1 MTATEV
7 PPPLSDP
14 ESDSERSDHV
24 LETPRARRRIPL
36 PSFTSF
42 HYRDFRLWW
51 ILSATFM
58 LSRGMF
64 QISLAW
70 LILELTDSSAWVGV
84 TVFTTGVPIFLLTFP
99 SGVLADRMDRK
110 RLILIV
116 QAGSVATAIVI
127 AVIVGA
133 GWATPR
139 MVILF
144 AVLSGTQQA
153 LSLPVTRAVLP
164 TLVPR
169 EHLLNAVAL
178 GSMSQNSSQLVGPL
192 FAGTLIAVSGISA
205 SFIGSAAFLGVGMVA
220 AMAMRLPA
228 RAPAP
233 ARAGG
238 WARHMVN
245 DLAEGLRWIRER
257 RPLAVIIGLMVVT
270 GLFMVGP
277 HQTLQPIIVR
287 DLLHAGPQGY
297 GLTATVMS
305 VGTLTTS
312 LMLTSM
318 GSLRNKGGFFAMAL
332 IGGSV
337 GFAGYAF
344 SPSFGVALIFFFIWG
359 GFGGFFVNMSQSL
372 LQSHTPDHM
381 MGRVM
386 ALNTVAMQGFMPIG
400 ALQAGLLATALGPQ
414 SAVLFSAVTCASLA
428 TLALVTVPSFRRLS

>member
-1 MTATEV
+1 MTATEA
-7 PPPLSDP
+7 PPPSADP
-14 ESDSERSDHV
+14 DRDQPHV
-24 LETPRARRRIPL
+24 VEVDATSRAVRRIPL

-42 HYRDFRLWW
+42 RYRDFRLWW
-51 ILSATFM
+51 VLSATFM

-70 LILELTDSSAWVGV
+70 LILELTDSGAWVGI

-127 AVIVGA
+127 AIIVGA

-139 MVILF
+139 MVLVF

-178 GSMSQNSSQLVGPL
+178 GSMSQNTSQLVGPV

-205 SFIGSAAFLGVGMVA
+205 AFVGSAAFLCVGMVA
-220 AMAMRLPA
+220 AVAMRLPA
-228 RAPAP
+228 RAQAP
-233 ARAGG
+233 SRAGG
-238 WARHMVN
+238 WARNVVA
-245 DLAEGLRWIRER
+245 DVADGLRWIRER
-257 RPLAVIIGLMVVT
+257 RPLAVIIGLMIVT

-287 DLLHAGPQGY
+287 DHLGAGPQGY

-318 GSLRNKGGFFAMAL
+318 GSLPNKGGFFAMAL
-332 IGGSV
+332 IGGSA

-344 SPSFGVALIFFFIWG
+344 SPSFGIALLFFFMWG

-400 ALQAGLLATALGPQ
+400 ALQAGLLATLVGPQ
-414 SAVLFSAVTCASLA
+414 QAVLFSALTCACLA
-428 TLALVTVPSFRRLS
+428 TLALVAVPTFRRLA